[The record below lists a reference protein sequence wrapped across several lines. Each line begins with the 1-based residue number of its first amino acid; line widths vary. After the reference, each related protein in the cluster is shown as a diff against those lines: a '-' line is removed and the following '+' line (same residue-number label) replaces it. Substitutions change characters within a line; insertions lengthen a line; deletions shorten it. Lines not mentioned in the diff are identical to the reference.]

1 MKLKTFL
8 DFKVNNPKADFWIIR
23 RGNSE
28 TVGTTTREFSPDH
41 IGVTITRPDLVLPD
55 FMFYYMDYL
64 AKVGALTSVSSGS
77 GTLRQI
83 NIKDLGE
90 FELMTA

>member
-8 DFKVNNPKADFWIIR
+8 DFKLNNPEAGFWIIR

-64 AKVGALTSVSSGS
+64 AKVGALTSVSSGN

>member
-8 DFKVNNPKADFWIIR
+8 DFKLNNPEAGFWIIR

-28 TVGTTTREFSPDH
+28 IVGTTTREFSPDH

-64 AKVGALTSVSSGS
+64 AKVGALTSVSSGN